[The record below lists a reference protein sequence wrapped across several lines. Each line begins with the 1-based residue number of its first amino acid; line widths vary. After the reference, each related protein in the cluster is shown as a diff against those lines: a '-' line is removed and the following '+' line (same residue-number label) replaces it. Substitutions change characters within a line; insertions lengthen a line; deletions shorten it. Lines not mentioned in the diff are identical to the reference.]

1 MMLED
6 GLNNFLIISK
16 VRNRIFG
23 FQFEN
28 DILCRIYDFQS
39 ESPVGNI
46 YLGYVKDVVRN
57 INAAFVEFDGEHKGF
72 LSLTGIPF
80 PVKQGDKLLVQVSG
94 DKVKSKD
101 YLLTWK
107 LNIPSDALVLT
118 VGDTGINISK
128 KIKDKDIRK
137 KLRDSLLKLTD
148 ETYGFIIRTKAVTYT
163 LDELKK
169 EAEKLRIQYGEYQKK
184 AMHLKP
190 KTIIAKKN
198 YIVDICKA
206 FMKEQNGT
214 ILTDVETMYNEL
226 SMNHIPVL
234 WNDDSKISL
243 ANKYA
248 LEKHIQNATNRH
260 VWLKSGA
267 YLVIEHTEAM
277 TVIDVN
283 SGKADMHTNRKKTI
297 LKINQEAASEIA
309 RQLKIRNISGTILV
323 DFINMD
329 KVYYDELL
337 NDMRLYTASDFTLCS
352 VVDITKLGLMEITR
366 KKQQKPLREILE

>member
-1 MMLED
+1 
-6 GLNNFLIISK
+6 
-16 VRNRIFG
+16 
-23 FQFEN
+23 
-28 DILCRIYDFQS
+28 
-39 ESPVGNI
+39 
-46 YLGYVKDVVRN
+46 
-57 INAAFVEFDGEHKGF
+57 
-72 LSLTGIPF
+72 
-80 PVKQGDKLLVQVSG
+80 
-94 DKVKSKD
+94 
-101 YLLTWK
+101 
-107 LNIPSDALVLT
+107 
-118 VGDTGINISK
+118 
-128 KIKDKDIRK
+128 
-137 KLRDSLLKLTD
+137 
-148 ETYGFIIRTKAVTYT
+148 
-163 LDELKK
+163 
-169 EAEKLRIQYGEYQKK
+169 
-184 AMHLKP
+184 MHLKP

-352 VVDITKLGLMEITR
+352 VVEMCIRDSLSSER
-366 KKQQKPLREILE
+366 KENCNFLYQWRKWHFGQHERCQDSSERCKGSERKRFDRQIL